1 VITKLLQDCKSP
13 VKVQTADAET
23 KNEGEKENSTD
34 VKSLMEKYTLL
45 MKEGHTSFYKEDYNT
60 ATDKYS
66 EAAALKE
73 EICCLDDK
81 QDQAEV
87 LFHYG
92 SSYLA
97 LARLNSSVF
106 GSGKLGNSASAVDAN
121 LKLAKGEQSVEPE
134 DDDEEEEAEEE
145 EDYNE
150 AAYDILSLAELA
162 YRKREK
168 SNENQMMVAK
178 CCCALGDWGLE
189 NENYQVAIEKSQAS
203 IDIYNEVLED
213 KNDRRI
219 ASAYYCIAV
228 GQAELKLYDESKK
241 FFEKAVEVLAAK
253 IKELESQGKKE
264 DALVLGDIIADVKVR
279 LEDLE
284 VTKDPLNE
292 KILEE
297 IKASCMQKMGD
308 KFNVPEIESHSNTK
322 EVKQISVKR
331 PNPAACNEPAKSRR
345 INLATQEDKKD

>member
-1 VITKLLQDCKSP
+1 MSEVDCKSP
-13 VKVQTADAET
+13 VKVETTDAE
-23 KNEGEKENSTD
+23 KEVEKEDSAD
-34 VKSLMEKYTLL
+34 FKSLMAKYTLL

-73 EICCLDDK
+73 QICSFDDK

-121 LKLAKGEQSVEPE
+121 LKLAKGEESVDPE
-134 DDDEEEEAEEE
+134 EDDEEEEAEEE

-168 SNENQMMVAK
+168 SDENQIMVAK

-203 IDIYNEVLED
+203 LDIYNEVLED

-219 ASAYYCIAV
+219 ASAHYCIAV
-228 GQAELKLYDESKK
+228 GQTELKLYDESKK
-241 FFEKAVEVLAAK
+241 SFEKAVEVLAAK
-253 IKELESQGKKE
+253 IKDLENQGKKE
-264 DALVLGDIIADVKVR
+264 DALVLGDIIADVKVK

-284 VTKDPLNE
+284 VTKDPMNE

-297 IKASCMQKMGD
+297 IKASCKQKMGD
-308 KFNVPEIESHSNTK
+308 KFNVPEIENPSNTS
-322 EVKQISVKR
+322 VAKQISVKR
-331 PNPAACNEPAKSRR
+331 PCQTACNESPKSRR
-345 INLATQEDKKD
+345 IDLTTQKDEEK